1 MSHREPPGGA
11 EPAGIDRALPPHAI
25 TCLIDAL
32 RSTQEVI
39 RSYDTKAQIMGI
51 IFILSIDF
59 VLTLIRELIGV
70 GPIPA
75 SAILS
80 LAALVLLPLGLF
92 GYVLFPANNP
102 VGDIAL
108 AGQPVRKSYFVDGR
122 GPSLTDYLG
131 DVQATDW
138 ATELGFE
145 IMKMARLRER
155 KRRRLMRALVAAGV
169 SYVLIFGML
178 LLVAL

>member
-1 MSHREPPGGA
+1 MSQRVPSGAA
-11 EPAGIDRALPPHAI
+11 EPTGIDRALPPHAI

-51 IFILSIDF
+51 IFILSINF

-75 SAILS
+75 TATLS
-80 LAALVLLPLGLF
+80 LAVLVLLPLGLF

-102 VGDIAL
+102 SGDL
-108 AGQPVRKSYFVDGR
+108 WLDGQPVHNSYFVDRR
-122 GPSLTDYLG
+122 GPSLADYLA
-131 DVQATDW
+131 DVEATDW

-155 KRRRLMRALVAAGV
+155 KRRRLLRALVAAGL

-178 LLVAL
+178 LLVAW

>member
-1 MSHREPPGGA
+1 MSRPVPPGRDD
-11 EPAGIDRALPPHAI
+11 PAAADRALPPHAI

-51 IFILSIDF
+51 IFILSINF
-59 VLTLIRELIGV
+59 ILTLIRELIGV

-75 SAILS
+75 AATLS
-80 LAALVLLPLGLF
+80 LAVLVLLPLGLF

-102 VGDIAL
+102 SGEL
-108 AGQPVRKSYFVDGR
+108 ELGGQPVRYSYFVDRR
-122 GPSLTDYLG
+122 GPSLADYLD
-131 DVQATDW
+131 DVEATDW
-138 ATELGFE
+138 ATELSFE

-155 KRRRLMRALVAAGV
+155 KRRRLLRALVAAGA

-178 LLVAL
+178 LLVAW